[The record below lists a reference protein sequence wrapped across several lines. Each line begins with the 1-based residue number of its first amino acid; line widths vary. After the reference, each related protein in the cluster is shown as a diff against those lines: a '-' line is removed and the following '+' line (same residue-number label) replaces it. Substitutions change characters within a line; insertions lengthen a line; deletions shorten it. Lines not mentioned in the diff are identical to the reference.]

1 MHTSKRILFAPL
13 DWGLGHASRCIPLI
27 EECLLN
33 GHEVII
39 AANQMISILLQK
51 EFPTLRYLP
60 LHGYNVTYSKKKWM
74 LPIDIL
80 AQIPKIRTA
89 IRTEHQWLQQ
99 AIEEYQLDLVISDN
113 RYGLY
118 TAKIPCVFITHQ
130 LQIQV
135 PQSSFLQKI
144 INRLNHRYI
153 SKFTTCLVP
162 DYEVDKM
169 SGYLSTA
176 TGLTNITYIGNL
188 SRFTQTKQPP
198 PVYDLLVL
206 LSGPEPQRSLLENL
220 LLDQIQHTNLKTY
233 VVRGKPGSLDK
244 PIGST
249 NSTIVNHLSSSELQ
263 TVIASSA
270 IVICRSGYSTI
281 MDLIK
286 LNRHAILIPTPG
298 QTEQEYLASYLAD
311 KNWFMTCNQED
322 ISLKSL
328 VDKYTNHTFSRFPT
342 WALEQYKIELRKIL
356 A

>member
-74 LPIDIL
+74 LPLDIL

-89 IRTEHQWLQQ
+89 IRSEHQWLQQ

-169 SGYLSTA
+169 SGYLSAA

-188 SRFTQTKQPP
+188 SRFTQTKQPA

-220 LLDQIQHTNLKTY
+220 LLDQIQHTNLKT
-233 VVRGKPGSLDK
+233 
-244 PIGST
+244 
-249 NSTIVNHLSSSELQ
+249 
-263 TVIASSA
+263 
-270 IVICRSGYSTI
+270 
-281 MDLIK
+281 
-286 LNRHAILIPTPG
+286 
-298 QTEQEYLASYLAD
+298 
-311 KNWFMTCNQED
+311 
-322 ISLKSL
+322 
-328 VDKYTNHTFSRFPT
+328 
-342 WALEQYKIELRKIL
+342 
-356 A
+356 

>member
-51 EFPTLRYLP
+51 QFPTLRYLP
-60 LHGYNVTYSKKKWM
+60 LPGYNVTYSKRKWT
-74 LPIDIL
+74 LALEIV
-80 AQIPKIRTA
+80 AQIPKIKKT
-89 IRTEHQWLQQ
+89 IKSEHRWLQQ
-99 AIEEYQLDLVISDN
+99 VIEEYQLDLVISDN

-118 TAKIPCVFITHQ
+118 TTKIPCVFITHQ

-135 PQSSFLQKI
+135 PQSSIFQKWVNR
-144 INRLNHRYI
+144 INHQYI
-153 SKFTTCLVP
+153 TKFTTCFVP

-169 SGYLSTA
+169 SGQLSNK
-176 TGLTNITYIGNL
+176 TGLANITYIGNL
-188 SRFTQTKQPP
+188 SRFTPTAQPQ

-220 LLDQIQHTNLKTY
+220 LLDQIQHTNIKTY
-233 VVRGKPGSLDK
+233 VVRGKPGSLDN
-244 PIGST
+244 PIVST
-249 NSTIVNHLSSSELQ
+249 NITIVNHLGSTELQ
-263 TVIASSA
+263 TVMTSSA
-270 IVICRSGYSTI
+270 MIVARSGYSTI

-286 LNRHAILIPTPG
+286 LNRRAILIPTPG
-298 QTEQEYLASYLAD
+298 QTEQEYLASYLAE
-311 KNWFMTCNQED
+311 KNWFMTCDQQS
-322 ISLKSL
+322 ILLKTLRDEYHAHAFS
-328 VDKYTNHTFSRFPT
+328 TFPA
-342 WALEQYKIELRKIL
+342 WPLEQYKIELQKIL